1 MKQPTVLAL
10 ALSILLPT
18 AAFAGPAADAVAY
31 FYKKGIG
38 TEAMEET
45 RDRFT
50 GAAKAFLDANDRVFD
65 EREEICLDFGLA
77 VDGQDYDEA
86 EIARSL
92 KLHET
97 VDGDAAMVIAR
108 FTNFGEPREI
118 EWTLAKEG
126 GAWKVSDIANNAL
139 GWRVSQFTCQ

>member
-50 GAAKAFLDANDRVFD
+50 GAAKAFLDANDRIFD

-86 EIARSL
+86 EVARSL
-92 KLHET
+92 KLQET
-97 VDGDAAMVIAR
+97 VDGEDRAVLVEECEV
-108 FTNFGEPREI
+108 G
-118 EWTLAKEG
+118 LA
-126 GAWKVSDIANNAL
+126 GAGL
-139 GWRVSQFTCQ
+139 